1 MYNLALFLHII
12 SAFVIAYTTLYGS
25 INRIVRTSSKQFRVN
40 LILLSLMSIVSL
52 VTATWL
58 INIVNYSHS
67 SLWIIVSYILWITL
81 ILTNEGLIRRK
92 NIRAKK
98 NGIYEINVF
107 TEYFIMTLIVLV
119 LTFLMIYKPN
129 I

>member
-12 SAFVIAYTTLYGS
+12 SAFVIAYITLNGS
-25 INRIVRTSSKQFRVN
+25 INWTVKTSSKQFKIN
-40 LILLSLMSIVSL
+40 LILLSSMSIVSL

-58 INIVNYSHS
+58 INILNYNHS
-67 SLWIIVSYILWITL
+67 SLWIIISYVLWIIL
-81 ILTNEGLIRRK
+81 ILINEGLIRRK

-98 NGIYEINVF
+98 NGIDKINVS
-107 TEYFIMTLIVLV
+107 TEYFIMALIVLV

>member
-25 INRIVRTSSKQFRVN
+25 INRIVKTSSKQFRVN

-81 ILTNEGLIRRK
+81 ILINEGLIRRK

-98 NGIYEINVF
+98 NGIDEINVS

>member
-1 MYNLALFLHII
+1 
-12 SAFVIAYTTLYGS
+12 
-25 INRIVRTSSKQFRVN
+25 
-40 LILLSLMSIVSL
+40 MSIVSL

>member
-1 MYNLALFLHII
+1 MYNLALFLHIT

-25 INRIVRTSSKQFRVN
+25 INWTVKTSSKQFRIN
-40 LILLSLMSIVSL
+40 LILLSSMSIVSL
-52 VTATWL
+52 VTSTWL

-67 SLWIIVSYILWITL
+67 SLWIVISYVLWIVL
-81 ILTNEGLIRRK
+81 ILINEGLIRRK
-92 NIRAKK
+92 YIRAK
-98 NGIYEINVF
+98 INVS
-107 TEYFIMTLIVLV
+107 TEYFIMALIVLV

>member
-12 SAFVIAYTTLYGS
+12 SAFVIAYSALYGS
-25 INRIVRTSSKQFRVN
+25 INRIVKTSSKQFRVN

-67 SLWIIVSYILWITL
+67 SLWIVISYVLWIVL
-81 ILTNEGLIRRK
+81 ILINEGLIRRK
-92 NIRAKK
+92 YIRAKK
-98 NGIYEINVF
+98 NGIDKINVS
-107 TEYFIMTLIVLV
+107 TEYFIMALIVLV

>member
-1 MYNLALFLHII
+1 MYNLALFLHIT

-25 INRIVRTSSKQFRVN
+25 INWTVKTSSKQFRIN
-40 LILLSLMSIVSL
+40 LILLSSMSIVSL
-52 VTATWL
+52 VTSTWL

-67 SLWIIVSYILWITL
+67 SLWIVISYVLWIVL
-81 ILTNEGLIRRK
+81 ILINEGLIRRK
-92 NIRAKK
+92 YIRAKK
-98 NGIYEINVF
+98 NGIDKINVS
-107 TEYFIMTLIVLV
+107 TEYFIMALIVLV

>member
-25 INRIVRTSSKQFRVN
+25 INRIVKTSSKQFRVN

-98 NGIYEINVF
+98 MES
-107 TEYFIMTLIVLV
+107 M
-119 LTFLMIYKPN
+119 K
-129 I
+129 

>member
-25 INRIVRTSSKQFRVN
+25 INRIVKTSSKQFRVN

-67 SLWIIVSYILWITL
+67 SLWIIISYVLWIVL
-81 ILTNEGLIRRK
+81 ILINEGLIRRK
-92 NIRAKK
+92 YIRAKK
-98 NGIYEINVF
+98 NGIDKINVS
-107 TEYFIMTLIVLV
+107 TEYFIMALIVLV